1 MTDAEIMRQIN
12 RRLDKQDEQLA
23 KQGDLLSEIRE
34 EQVRV
39 AAAAESIAPALDEI
53 IAFWKGSR
61 ILARILGTAAALCSL
76 AVGALVWSKEHIK

>member
-1 MTDAEIMRQIN
+1 MTDNEVFRQIN
-12 RRLDKQDEQLA
+12 RRMDKQDELLA
-23 KQGDLLSEIRE
+23 EIRE

-76 AVGALVWSKEHIK
+76 AVGALVWAKDHVK